1 MIWPLS
7 LMRPLMF
14 GADITRSSSTMA
26 SPRPI
31 FASVNS
37 PKRAAASCF
46 SVKLTA
52 GRLNS
57 SSDGAAL
64 RRSLPETTAVF
75 FTA

>member
-1 MIWPLS
+1 
-7 LMRPLMF
+7 MF
-14 GADITRSSSTMA
+14 DW
-26 SPRPI
+26 
-31 FASVNS
+31 VKL

-64 RRSLPETTAVF
+64 RRSLPETTDTF
-75 FTA
+75 FTT